1 MSQVGSK
8 VISSTSDPSMVQQSW
23 SSSFV
28 SFAISCLETLS
39 GLVLDKAQALSSQ
52 GNDSSHADK
61 LLSDLSGVQGSWV
74 DYAKTYST

>member
-1 MSQVGSK
+1 VGGGAAGS
-8 VISSTSDPSMVQQSW
+8 PSGGVNEV
-23 SSSFV
+23 FV
-28 SFAISCLETLS
+28 VRTFLSFAISCLETLS

-74 DYAKTYST
+74 EYAQTYST